1 MMQQLYKQLFS
12 FIIILLDAFLLT
24 EQFASELVIQT
35 ILFED
40 DKHLEIDKNEEILNL
55 VIFQHLKKIKEIKKK
70 PWIRLQLKLHVHVI
84 STSRARHFR
93 VVDAFSKAN
102 SIM

>member
-1 MMQQLYKQLFS
+1 LFS
-12 FIIILLDAFLLT
+12 FIIIVLDAFLLT

-55 VIFQHLKKIKEIKKK
+55 VIFQHLKKIKEIKKT
-70 PWIRLQLKLHVHVI
+70 WIRLQLKLHVHVI